1 MIKFLK
7 RGRKMARHKE
17 FDEAEV
23 LRKAMVLFWRNGYE
37 KTSMQD
43 LVDYMNIHRRS
54 IYDTFG
60 DKQTLF
66 LRALQL
72 FEEII
77 GKRMEQQI
85 KPIISVKLAI
95 RRLFEMVT
103 FSDEEKPPGCFIVNT
118 AVELSL
124 HDEEIAD
131 RISKSFSKTESF
143 ICELLLQGQIS
154 GEISNLLDI
163 EKSSQFIHNSLIG
176 VRVLAKTTKDKE
188 KLQNIID
195 STLAVLD

>member
-1 MIKFLK
+1 
-7 RGRKMARHKE
+7 MARHKE

-43 LVDYMNIHRRS
+43 LVDYMNIHPRS

-77 GKRMEQQI
+77 EKRMEQQI
-85 KPIISVKLAI
+85 KPINSVKLAT
-95 RRLFEMVT
+95 RRLFEMVV
-103 FSDEEKPPGCFIVNT
+103 FSDEEKPPGCLIVNT
-118 AVELSL
+118 AVELTL
-124 HDEEIAD
+124 HDQEVAD
-131 RISKSFSKTESF
+131 RISKSFGKTESF
-143 ICELLLQGQIS
+143 IYELLLQGQIS
-154 GEISNLLDI
+154 KEISDQLDI
-163 EKSSQFIHNSLIG
+163 EKSAHLFIIHLLG
-176 VRVLAKTTKDKE
+176 
-188 KLQNIID
+188 
-195 STLAVLD
+195 

>member
-1 MIKFLK
+1 
-7 RGRKMARHKE
+7 MARHKK

-23 LRKAMVLFWRNGYE
+23 LLKAMVLFWRNGYE

-124 HDEEIAD
+124 HDEVIAD
-131 RISKSFSKTESF
+131 RISKSFNKTESF

>member
-1 MIKFLK
+1 
-7 RGRKMARHKE
+7 MARHKE
-17 FDEAEV
+17 FDEAKV

-77 GKRMEQQI
+77 EKRMEQQI
-85 KPIISVKLAI
+85 KPIKPVKLAI
-95 RRLFEMVT
+95 RRLFEMVV
-103 FSDEEKPPGCFIVNT
+103 FSNEEKPPGCLIVNT
-118 AVELSL
+118 AVELTL
-124 HDEEIAD
+124 HDQEIAD
-131 RISKSFSKTESF
+131 RISKSFSKAESF
-143 ICELLLQGQIS
+143 IYELLLRGQIS
-154 GEISNLLDI
+154 GEISDQLDI
-163 EKSSQFIHNSLIG
+163 EKLAQTIHNSLIG
-176 VRVLAKTTKDKE
+176 IRVLAKTTKDKK

>member
-1 MIKFLK
+1 
-7 RGRKMARHKE
+7 MARHKE

-77 GKRMEQQI
+77 EKRMEQQI
-85 KPIISVKLAI
+85 KPINSVKLAI
-95 RRLFEMVT
+95 RRLFEMAVL
-103 FSDEEKPPGCFIVNT
+103 SDEEKPPGCLIVNT
-118 AVELSL
+118 AVELTL
-124 HDEEIAD
+124 HDQEVAD
-131 RISKSFSKTESF
+131 RISKSFSKAESF
-143 ICELLLQGQIS
+143 IYELLLQGQIS
-154 GEISNLLDI
+154 GEISDQLDI
-163 EKSSQFIHNSLIG
+163 EKSAQFIHNSFIG

-195 STLAVLD
+195 STLKVLD

>member
-1 MIKFLK
+1 MIKFKK
-7 RGRKMARHKE
+7 RGEKMARHKE

-77 GKRMEQQI
+77 EKRMEQQI
-85 KPIISVKLAI
+85 KPINSVKLAI
-95 RRLFEMVT
+95 RRLFEMAVL
-103 FSDEEKPPGCFIVNT
+103 SDEEKPPGCLIVNT
-118 AVELSL
+118 AVELTL
-124 HDEEIAD
+124 HDQEVAD
-131 RISKSFSKTESF
+131 RISKSFSKAESF
-143 ICELLLQGQIS
+143 IYELLLQGQIS
-154 GEISNLLDI
+154 GEISDQLDI
-163 EKSSQFIHNSLIG
+163 EKSAQFIHNSFIG

-195 STLAVLD
+195 STLKVLD

>member
-1 MIKFLK
+1 
-7 RGRKMARHKE
+7 MARHKE

-60 DKQTLF
+60 DKQTLY

-85 KPIISVKLAI
+85 KPIHSVKLAI
-95 RRLFEMVT
+95 KRLFEMVT

-124 HDEEIAD
+124 HDEEIAE

>member
-1 MIKFLK
+1 
-7 RGRKMARHKE
+7 MARHKE
-17 FDEAEV
+17 FDEAKV

-43 LVDYMNIHRRS
+43 LVDYMDIHRRS

-60 DKQTLF
+60 DKQTLY

-85 KPIISVKLAI
+85 KPIHSAKLAI
-95 RRLFEMVT
+95 RKLFEMVV
-103 FSDEEKPPGCFIVNT
+103 FSDEETPPGCFIVNS
-118 AVELSL
+118 AVELTL
-124 HDEEIAD
+124 HDQEVAD

-143 ICELLLQGQIS
+143 IYELLLQGQMN
-154 GEISNLLDI
+154 GELSDQLDLD
-163 EKSSQFIHNSLIG
+163 KLAQSIHNSFIG
-176 VRVLAKTTKDKE
+176 IRVLAKTTNDKE

-195 STLAVLD
+195 STLEVLD

>member
-1 MIKFLK
+1 
-7 RGRKMARHKE
+7 MARHKE

-43 LVDYMNIHRRS
+43 LVDYMHIHRRS

-85 KPIISVKLAI
+85 KPFNSVKLAI
-95 RRLFEMVT
+95 RRLFEMVA
-103 FSDEEKPPGCFIVNT
+103 FSDEEKPPGCLIVNT
-118 AVELSL
+118 AVELAL
-124 HDEEIAD
+124 HDQEVAD
-131 RISKSFSKTESF
+131 RISRSFSKTESF
-143 ICELLLQGQIS
+143 ICELLLQEQIS
-154 GEISNLLDI
+154 GEISNQLDI

-176 VRVLAKTTKDKE
+176 VRVLAKTTSDKE

>member
-1 MIKFLK
+1 
-7 RGRKMARHKE
+7 MARHKE
-17 FDEAEV
+17 FDEAKV
-23 LRKAMVLFWRNGYE
+23 LQKAMVLFWRNGYE

-77 GKRMEQQI
+77 EKRMEQQI
-85 KPIISVKLAI
+85 KPINSVKLEL
-95 RRLFEMVT
+95 RRLFEMVV
-103 FSDEEKPPGCFIVNT
+103 FSNEGKPPGCLIVNT
-118 AVELSL
+118 AVELTL
-124 HDEEIAD
+124 HDQEVAD

-143 ICELLLQGQIS
+143 IYELLHQGQIS
-154 GEISNLLDI
+154 GEISDQLDI
-163 EKSSQFIHNSLIG
+163 EKLAQTIHNSLIG
-176 VRVLAKTTKDKE
+176 IRVLAKTTKDIE

>member
-1 MIKFLK
+1 
-7 RGRKMARHKE
+7 
-17 FDEAEV
+17 
-23 LRKAMVLFWRNGYE
+23 
-37 KTSMQD
+37 
-43 LVDYMNIHRRS
+43 MNIHRRS

>member
-1 MIKFLK
+1 
-7 RGRKMARHKE
+7 MARHKE

-23 LRKAMVLFWRNGYE
+23 LQKAMVLFWRNGYE

-85 KPIISVKLAI
+85 KPINSVKLAI

-188 KLQNIID
+188 KLQNLID

>member
-1 MIKFLK
+1 
-7 RGRKMARHKE
+7 MARHKE

-43 LVDYMNIHRRS
+43 LVDYMHIHRRS

-77 GKRMEQQI
+77 EKRMEQQI
-85 KPIISVKLAI
+85 KPINSVKLAT
-95 RRLFEMVT
+95 RRLFEMVV
-103 FSDEEKPPGCFIVNT
+103 FSDEEKPPGCLIVNT
-118 AVELSL
+118 AVELTL
-124 HDEEIAD
+124 HDQEVAD
-131 RISKSFSKTESF
+131 RISKSFGKTESF
-143 ICELLLQGQIS
+143 IYELLLQGQIS
-154 GEISNLLDI
+154 KEISDQLDI
-163 EKSSQFIHNSLIG
+163 EKSAQFIHNSLIG
-176 VRVLAKTTKDKE
+176 VRLLAKTTKDKE

>member
-1 MIKFLK
+1 
-7 RGRKMARHKE
+7 MARHKE
-17 FDEAEV
+17 FDEAKV

-43 LVDYMNIHRRS
+43 LVDNMNIHRRS

-72 FEEII
+72 FEETL
-77 GKRMEQQI
+77 GKRMEEQI
-85 KPIISVKLAI
+85 KPINSVKLAI
-95 RRLFEMVT
+95 KKLFEMVV
-103 FSDEEKPPGCFIVNT
+103 FSDEEKPPGCLIVNT
-118 AVELSL
+118 AVELTL
-124 HDEEIAD
+124 HDQEVAD
-131 RISKSFSKTESF
+131 RICKSFSKTESF
-143 ICELLLQGQIS
+143 IYELLLQGQIS
-154 GEISNLLDI
+154 GEISDQLDI

-176 VRVLAKTTKDKE
+176 LRVLAKTTKGKE

-195 STLAVLD
+195 STIAALE

>member
-1 MIKFLK
+1 
-7 RGRKMARHKE
+7 MARHKE
-17 FDEAEV
+17 FDEAKV

-43 LVDYMNIHRRS
+43 LVDNMNIHRRS

-72 FEEII
+72 FEETL
-77 GKRMEQQI
+77 GKRMEEQI
-85 KPIISVKLAI
+85 KPINSVKLAI
-95 RRLFEMVT
+95 KKLFEMVV
-103 FSDEEKPPGCFIVNT
+103 FSDEEKPPGCLIVNT
-118 AVELSL
+118 AVELTL
-124 HDEEIAD
+124 HDQEVAD

-143 ICELLLQGQIS
+143 IYELLLQGQIS
-154 GEISNLLDI
+154 GEISDQLDI

-176 VRVLAKTTKDKE
+176 LRVLAKTTKGKE

>member
-1 MIKFLK
+1 
-7 RGRKMARHKE
+7 MARHKE

>member
-1 MIKFLK
+1 
-7 RGRKMARHKE
+7 MARHKE

-23 LRKAMVLFWRNGYE
+23 LQKAMVLFWRNGYE

-43 LVDYMNIHRRS
+43 LVDYMKIHRRS

-77 GKRMEQQI
+77 EKRMEQQI
-85 KPIISVKLAI
+85 KPINSVKLAI
-95 RRLFEMVT
+95 RRLFEMAVL
-103 FSDEEKPPGCFIVNT
+103 SDEEKPPGCLIVNT
-118 AVELSL
+118 AVELTL
-124 HDEEIAD
+124 HDQEVAD
-131 RISKSFSKTESF
+131 RISKSFSKAESF
-143 ICELLLQGQIS
+143 IYELLLQGQIS
-154 GEISNLLDI
+154 GEISDQLDI
-163 EKSSQFIHNSLIG
+163 EKSAQFIHNSFIG

-195 STLAVLD
+195 STLKVLD

>member
-1 MIKFLK
+1 
-7 RGRKMARHKE
+7 MARHKE
-17 FDEAEV
+17 FDEAKV

-95 RRLFEMVT
+95 RRLFEMVI

-118 AVELSL
+118 AIELSL

-143 ICELLLQGQIS
+143 IYELLLQGQIS